1 MKLAPFLIISW
12 AVVLGLAGCGE
23 SRQGLSPVLGDDVT
37 PAQKERFARRLHLD
51 LTGLPPSPEAQ
62 GAILLRLGEEGNTAE
77 TRGAIAAELLESPA
91 ARSLLVTEVAE
102 AAYSGQSLDAGYD
115 NLCEIAIF
123 MDPECDACD
132 YEDSCSC
139 DCPQIQGLAAERKA
153 FDALM
158 EGLAKGGETRT
169 SEIEEALCASSPFL
183 FNNNSAEGI
192 ATQVF
197 QVFLTRPPEPEEL
210 RNSRFM
216 IFGTFVPPA
225 PSGLLFHRHGG
236 SYEDFLG
243 IVFGSEV
250 YREAVVTRVFSR
262 FLGRRPESDELRHFS
277 ASLDPERPDMR
288 DMIHAVV
295 SSSEYFHQ

>member
-1 MKLAPFLIISW
+1 MKLAPFFLISW
-12 AVVLGLAGCGE
+12 AVILGVVGCGE
-23 SRQGLSPVLGDDVT
+23 SRQGLSPVLGDDAT
-37 PAQKERFARRLHLD
+37 PAQRERFARRLHLD

-62 GAILLRLGEEGNTAE
+62 DAIVLRLGEEGNTAE
-77 TRGAIAAELLESPA
+77 TRGAIAADVLASPA
-91 ARSLLVTEVAE
+91 ARSLLVTEVTE

-115 NLCEIAIF
+115 LVCQIAIS
-123 MDPECDACD
+123 MDPECGACD

-139 DCPQIQGLAAERKA
+139 GCPQIQGFAAERKA
-153 FDALM
+153 FDALVTDLA
-158 EGLAKGGETRT
+158 EGGDTRT

-183 FNNNSAEGI
+183 FNNTSAEGI
-192 ATQVF
+192 AAQVF

-210 RNSRFM
+210 RNARFM
-216 IFGTFVPPA
+216 IFGTFAPPA

-236 SYEDFLG
+236 SYEDLLD
-243 IVFGSEV
+243 IVFESEV

-262 FLGRRPESDELRHFS
+262 FLGRRPDSDELRFLS
-277 ASLDPERPDMR
+277 ASLDAERPDMR